1 MTNEVNSTA
10 LLSNRTYDLLKKIV
24 QLVLPA
30 FGALYLSLAET
41 WDLPAADKVVA
52 TSAAVAVFLGVILH
66 ISAKT
71 FVPESDRFDGE
82 VVVND
87 NGDGGYVFTLELDGD
102 PNDIPEQ
109 ESIRFKVVHRD
120 SDE

>member
-1 MTNEVNSTA
+1 MSNEANSTA
-10 LLSNRTYDLLKKIV
+10 LLSNKTYDLLKNIV
-24 QLVLPA
+24 QLILPA
-30 FGALYLSLAET
+30 FGALYLSLAGT
-41 WDLPAADKVVA
+41 WGLPAADKVVA
-52 TSAAVAVFLGVILH
+52 TSAALAVFLGVILR
-66 ISAKT
+66 ISSKT

-102 PNDIPEQ
+102 PNDIPDQ
-109 ESIRFKVVHRD
+109 DSIRFKVVHRE